1 MCLNYIDFFVVVIVA
16 SVKITCLKYEI
27 VLLSL
32 FVYISQ
38 NNPGFYCLVIHFMN
52 LSQSFCC

>member
-1 MCLNYIDFFVVVIVA
+1 MCLNSIDFFVVVIVA

-32 FVYISQ
+32 FVYISE
-38 NNPGFYCLVIHFMN
+38 NKP
-52 LSQSFCC
+52 